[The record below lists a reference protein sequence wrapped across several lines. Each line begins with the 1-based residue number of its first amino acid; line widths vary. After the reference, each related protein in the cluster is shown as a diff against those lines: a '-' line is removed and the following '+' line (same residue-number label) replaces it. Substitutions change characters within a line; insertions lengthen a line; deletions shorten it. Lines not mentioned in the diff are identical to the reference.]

1 MSEKRFVVETHD
13 GPMTAVVFQPKGD
26 GPFPVV
32 VCYHHGPGLD
42 ELMFSTA
49 RRLAG
54 EGYYTVLPD
63 LYHRIGELISFDV
76 EELAKNP
83 DSAETA
89 RVMGAIAGTT
99 PEFMVA
105 DTRALVKALEE
116 DPAARKGPKACIGFC
131 HSARAVVRVM
141 AEQPEEF
148 VAGSILHPSMMIT
161 DDPDSPHLSVNKIR
175 GEIYAGFGTQDQLA
189 PLWEQ
194 GALIDELR
202 TLGSRAV
209 IEMHFMAGHGF
220 MWPES
225 PGYDAEGSESSWNKT
240 LEIFGRHL
248 HPQRA
253 KETTT

>member
-1 MSEKRFVVETHD
+1 MPEKRFTVETHD
-13 GPMTAVVFQPKGD
+13 GPMIAVVFHPEGD

-49 RRLAG
+49 RRLAS

-63 LYHRIGELISFDV
+63 LYHRIGKLISFDV
-76 EELAKNP
+76 KELAKNP
-83 DSAETA
+83 DSPEVQ
-89 RVMGAIAGTT
+89 RVSDAIRDTT
-99 PEFMVA
+99 PEFMLA
-105 DTRALVKALEE
+105 DTRELLKAIEE
-116 DPAARKGPKACIGFC
+116 EPAARKGPKACIGFC

-141 AEQPEEF
+141 AEQPEDF
-148 VAGSILHPSMMIT
+148 VAGSILHPSRMIT
-161 DDPDSPHLSVNKIR
+161 NDPDSPHLFVNKIR

-189 PLWEQ
+189 PLMEQ

-225 PGYDAEGSESSWNKT
+225 PGYDPDGAVSSWNKT

-253 KETTT
+253 KETMA